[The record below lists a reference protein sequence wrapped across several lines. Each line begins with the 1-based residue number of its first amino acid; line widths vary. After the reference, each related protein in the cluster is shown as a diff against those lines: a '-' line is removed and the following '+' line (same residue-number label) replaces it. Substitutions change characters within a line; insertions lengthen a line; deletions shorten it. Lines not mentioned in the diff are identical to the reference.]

1 VDHFFIL
8 FFFIGEAQKKK
19 NRKIRMNYIEDL
31 LFVVEL
37 VEKIRYRAKKRREN
51 VLHNK
56 KLEF

>member
-1 VDHFFIL
+1 
-8 FFFIGEAQKKK
+8 
-19 NRKIRMNYIEDL
+19 
-31 LFVVEL
+31 LFVVKL